1 LFGLKVYGGV
11 LDFIEFRHVVVLE
24 GRLSGMACSAIGHA
38 TLYKDV
44 NPLAGSVVRA
54 APFGLSRSPRRL
66 RLCPAAPY
74 GSLRYWL
81 AGRRLRRKPRE

>member
-1 LFGLKVYGGV
+1 MFGLKVYGGV

-24 GRLSGMACSAIGHA
+24 GRLSGGRNRFSGMACSAIGHA

-54 APFGLSRSPRRL
+54 APFGLSRSPGRLRSARRL
-66 RLCPAAPY
+66 PTAHSAT
-74 GSLRYWL
+74 GWSV
-81 AGRRLRRKPRE
+81 GD